1 MFQGAWATGPNCIVR
16 WLGAAGAAALAS
28 CASAPPLQ
36 PYEGADAARL
46 RVLLVYPPSY
56 KPTLLSL
63 SNHVQAS
70 VALRPVSGTTCGS
83 ASAVPALAM
92 YHGRTAGA
100 QLGPAGTPGMPAQP
114 VKYPRAGMWGATEP
128 EHSESAELKL
138 TPGLHVVTFSTTYVR
153 PGWRTT
159 CPANELAVRLEPKGQ
174 YQLAIGFSND
184 GKCYGQYLRM
194 EPPNLT
200 AGQIARRG
208 AAGEVCNGSQ
218 YRP

>member
-1 MFQGAWATGPNCIVR
+1 MFQRSRGATVRACIPWV
-16 WLGAAGAAALAS
+16 GVVAAALLAS
-28 CASAPPLQ
+28 CASAPPIQ

-56 KPTLLSL
+56 KPSL
-63 SNHVQAS
+63 MSLNNSVQAS
-70 VALRPVSGTTCGS
+70 VAVRPVQGTTCGS
-83 ASAVPALAM
+83 VSAVPPLAM
-92 YHGRTAGA
+92 YHGSASRA
-100 QLGPAGTPGMPAQP
+100 QLGPAGTPGMPAEP

-128 EHSESAELKL
+128 ENTESAELKL
-138 TPGLHVVTFSTTYVR
+138 TPGLHVLTFSTTYLR

-159 CPANELAVRLEPKGQ
+159 CPANELAVRLEPNGQ

-194 EPPNLT
+194 EPPTLT
-200 AGQIARRG
+200 AGQITKRG
-208 AAGEVCNGSQ
+208 SAGDVCNGNQ